1 MLSTQ
6 LLVCPTV
13 SLTSCSPPAGGSRS
27 TPCYL
32 YSLTAW
38 GDVAVWTISVLSR
51 AEAASVDLDL
61 GMRMGSCVRLVR
73 VAANVRLGMSALQ
86 SAAPAGLLGL
96 VGPKRERGRNYVWMR
111 DQALAT
117 VLIHWHP
124 RAGGA

>member
-1 MLSTQ
+1 MHAFNKADGMPFLH
-6 LLVCPTV
+6 LPDLP
-13 SLTSCSPPAGGSRS
+13 SCSLPAGGSRS

-61 GMRMGSCVRLVR
+61 GMRIGSCVRLVR

-86 SAAPAGLLGL
+86 SAAPVGLLGL
-96 VGPKRERGRNYVWMR
+96 VGPKRRGWNCVHMLLH
-111 DQALAT
+111 QALAMA
-117 VLIHWHP
+117 P
-124 RAGGA
+124 P